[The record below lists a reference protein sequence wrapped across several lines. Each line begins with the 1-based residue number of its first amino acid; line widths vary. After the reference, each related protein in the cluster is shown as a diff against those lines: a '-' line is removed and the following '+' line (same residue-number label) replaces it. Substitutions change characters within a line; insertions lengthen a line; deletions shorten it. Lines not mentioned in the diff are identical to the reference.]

1 MKKLVVCLILLLF
14 MAMPVVKLAAEET
27 EPAEVEVEVTE
38 ADFAQKVKDY
48 VSQYTGESL
57 AIKIVGWLVDAGV
70 LSGMF
75 VVWLKYRKYKHNTV
89 EEVIGAVKSEV
100 GEYTKNTIQGLS
112 ETQIKSIIDKV
123 GDLEGAVETIM
134 KVLVLM
140 QDTTPEGKVA
150 LLDYLGSKTNNAEI
164 KEQAADEKEKIE
176 KQIEKE
182 EEVRDKVADDYEEIF

>member
-27 EPAEVEVEVTE
+27 EVAEVTE
-38 ADFAQKVKDY
+38 TEETFAQKVKEY
-48 VSQYTGESL
+48 VAQYAGESL

-150 LLDYLGSKTNNAEI
+150 LLDYLGSKTNNTEI

>member
-1 MKKLVVCLILLLF
+1 MKKFIVCLLLMVGLCF
-14 MAMPVVKLAAEET
+14 PISLKAESTEPET
-27 EPAEVEVEVTE
+27 EPEQAEFTE
-38 ADFAQKVKDY
+38 KVKDY
-48 VSQYTGESL
+48 LSQYVGDNL

-100 GEYTKNTIQGLS
+100 GEYTKNAINSLS
-112 ETQIKSIIDKV
+112 EKEIKSIVDKV
-123 GDLEGAVETIM
+123 ADLENATETIM

-150 LLDYLGSKTNNAEI
+150 LLDYLGSKTNNKEI
-164 KEQAADEKEKIE
+164 QEQAKAEKNKIE
-176 KQIEKE
+176 NQIEKDDE
-182 EEVRDKVADDYEEIF
+182 IRKKVADDYEEIF

>member
-1 MKKLVVCLILLLF
+1 MRKLFVCLFCSLCLF
-14 MAMPVVKLAAEET
+14 FGVARINYVSAEET
-27 EPAEVEVEVTE
+27 EVVETEEKFAE
-38 ADFAQKVKDY
+38 KVKNY
-48 VSQYTGESL
+48 VAQYTGESL

-100 GEYTKNTIQGLS
+100 GTYTKEAINSLS
-112 ETQIKSIIDKV
+112 ESQIKSIIDKV

-140 QDTTPEGKVA
+140 QDTTAEGKVA
-150 LLDYLGSKTNNAEI
+150 LLDYLGSKTNNPEI
-164 KEQAADEKEKIE
+164 KEQASDEKEKIE
-176 KQIEKE
+176 EQIKKDEV
-182 EEVRDKVADDYEEIF
+182 VRDKVANDYEEIF